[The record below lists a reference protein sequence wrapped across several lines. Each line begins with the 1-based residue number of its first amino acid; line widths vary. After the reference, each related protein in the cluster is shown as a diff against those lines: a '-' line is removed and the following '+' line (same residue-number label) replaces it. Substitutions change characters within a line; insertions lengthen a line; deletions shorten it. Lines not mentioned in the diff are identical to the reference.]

1 MSERRYTMVNI
12 CLSLDISEINKI
24 WGSDCSIVVHTLDDF
39 YVVDNIKL
47 IDYPIDEIRK
57 TLDKIFNSKSKRII
71 TDGSYIY
78 YVTCVES

>member
-1 MSERRYTMVNI
+1 MVNI

-24 WGSDCSIVVHTLDDF
+24 WGSDCSIVVYTLDDF

-57 TLDKIFNSKSKRII
+57 TQPSVEEIMG
-71 TDGSYIY
+71 GSN
-78 YVTCVES
+78 E